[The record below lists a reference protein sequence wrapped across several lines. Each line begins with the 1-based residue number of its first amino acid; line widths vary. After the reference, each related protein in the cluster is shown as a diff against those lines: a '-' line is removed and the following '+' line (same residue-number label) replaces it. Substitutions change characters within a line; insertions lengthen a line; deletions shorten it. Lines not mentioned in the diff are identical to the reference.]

1 MILKI
6 NKGEKMKSLIGTKTR
21 ENLLKAFAGES
32 QARNR
37 YTFAAEVAKKEG
49 YEAIAMVFEE
59 TANHEKAHA
68 KRLFKFLE
76 EGGELEI
83 TATYPAGKIGTTA
96 ENLMEAMN
104 GEHEENTVMYPEFA
118 KIAKEE
124 GFPEI
129 AAAMENIGK
138 AEVYHEERFSQLLQ
152 EVETKK
158 LLEQN
163 DLVVWK
169 CQNCGYHITS
179 KTAPKVCPACG
190 HPQGYFI
197 QVNDKMF

>member
-1 MILKI
+1 
-6 NKGEKMKSLIGTKTR
+6 MKSLIGTKTR

-37 YTFAAEVAKKEG
+37 YTVAAEVAKKEG

>member
-1 MILKI
+1 
-6 NKGEKMKSLIGTKTR
+6 MKSLIGTKTR

-37 YTFAAEVAKKEG
+37 YTFFASTARKEG
-49 YEAIAMVFEE
+49 YQAIALVFEE
-59 TANHEKAHA
+59 TANHESAHA

-83 TATYPAGKIGTTA
+83 TAKYPAGKIGTTA
-96 ENLMEAMN
+96 ENLMESMN
-104 GEHEENTVMYPEFA
+104 GEHEENTIMYPEFA
-118 KIAKEE
+118 KIAKDE

-129 AAAMENIGK
+129 AAVMENIAK
-138 AEVYHEERFSQLLQ
+138 AEIYHEERFAELIKEIETQTLLA
-152 EVETKK
+152 K
-158 LLEQN
+158 N

-169 CQNCGYHITS
+169 CQNCGFHITS
-179 KTAPKVCPACG
+179 KTAPKICPACG

-197 QVNDKMF
+197 QVDPKMF

>member
-1 MILKI
+1 
-6 NKGEKMKSLIGTKTR
+6 MKSLIGTKTR

-197 QVNDKMF
+197 QVNNKMF

>member
-1 MILKI
+1 
-6 NKGEKMKSLIGTKTR
+6 MKSLIGTKTR

-37 YTFAAEVAKKEG
+37 YTFAAEIAKKEG

-169 CQNCGYHITS
+169 CQNCGYHIVS

>member
-1 MILKI
+1 
-6 NKGEKMKSLIGTKTR
+6 MKSLIGTKTR

-169 CQNCGYHITS
+169 WLSHHIKNSSKSMPCMWTS
-179 KTAPKVCPACG
+179 TRLL
-190 HPQGYFI
+190 YSS
-197 QVNDKMF
+197 

>member
-1 MILKI
+1 MV
-6 NKGEKMKSLIGTKTR
+6 SLTGTKTR

-37 YTFAAEVAKKEG
+37 YTFFASVAKKEG
-49 YEAIAMVFEE
+49 YPAIAAVFEE
-59 TANHEKAHA
+59 TANHEKEHA

-76 EGGELEI
+76 DGGPLEI

-104 GEHEENTVMYPEFA
+104 GEHEEQVVMYPEFA

-124 GFPEI
+124 GFPVI
-129 AAAMENIGK
+129 AAAFENIGK
-138 AEVYHEERFSQLLQ
+138 AEVYHEKRYE
-152 EVETKK
+152 K
-158 LLEQN
+158 LLKELETQELLKKN

-169 CQNCGYHITS
+169 CTNCGYHIS
-179 KTAPKVCPACG
+179 AKDAPKVCPACG
-190 HPQGYFI
+190 HDQGYFI
-197 QVNDKMF
+197 EVSDILF

>member
-1 MILKI
+1 
-6 NKGEKMKSLIGTKTR
+6 MKSLIGTRTR

-37 YTFAAEVAKKEG
+37 YTFFASTAKKEG

>member
-1 MILKI
+1 
-6 NKGEKMKSLIGTKTR
+6 MKSLIGTRTR

-37 YTFAAEVAKKEG
+37 YTFFASTAKKEG

-169 CQNCGYHITS
+169 
-179 KTAPKVCPACG
+179 
-190 HPQGYFI
+190 
-197 QVNDKMF
+197 

>member
-1 MILKI
+1 
-6 NKGEKMKSLIGTKTR
+6 MKSLIGTKTR

>member
-1 MILKI
+1 MCLTIK
-6 NKGEKMKSLIGTKTR
+6 NYMKSLLGTKTR

-37 YTFAAEVAKKEG
+37 YTFFASTAKKEG

-59 TANHEKAHA
+59 TANHEKEHA

-83 TATYPAGKIGTTA
+83 TAKYPAGKIGTTA

-138 AEVYHEERFSQLLQ
+138 AEVYHEERFSKLLK
-152 EVETKK
+152 EVETQT
-158 LLEQN
+158 LLAKN

-169 CQNCGYHITS
+169 CQNCGFHITA
-179 KTAPKVCPACG
+179 KNAPKICPACG
-190 HPQGYFI
+190 HPQGYFV
-197 QVNDKMF
+197 QVDPQLF